1 VVLVDAGDPG
11 LLLVAP
17 GGLPG
22 PDGIGEGDVETGVMD
37 FCPGKILAMLNL
49 LTVAVT
55 GLALKEGLLLGGW

>member
-1 VVLVDAGDPG
+1 MDAGDPG

-17 GGLPG
+17 GGLTG

-49 LTVAVT
+49 LAVAVT
-55 GLALKEGLLLGGW
+55 GLAARDGLLLEGW